1 MKTAAGE
8 VRNLFINEKNNTV
21 NEDDSATSENAN
33 IDADDSHSDENSII
47 YHNEFIADTV
57 VSSDGSW
64 QKEVTIL

>member
-8 VRNLFINEKNNTV
+8 VRNLVINEKNNTV

-33 IDADDSHSDENSII
+33 IDADDSHSDENCII
-47 YHNEFIADTV
+47 YHNELIADTV

-64 QKEVTIL
+64 QKEGTIL